1 MVLFYLT
8 IGLTVSYSLRLVI
21 CLFSSTSHFAV
32 STRLTGATSF
42 CKYPLWTLGG
52 ISILGGHSVIS
63 KYILCC
69 SVAWF
74 TDKRLIVGIAL
85 LGTVLGSL
93 IREFGLK
100 SSSLVFHI
108 GVCTS
113 FLSSGQR
120 SMDCVFALECSPLS
134 SFYLGRVA
142 GSVRASSSA
151 YIIFIRAVILCCP
164 LFLI

>member
-1 MVLFYLT
+1 MVLFYLS
-8 IGLTVSYSLRLVI
+8 IGLTVSYSLRLVN

-32 STRLTGATSF
+32 LTRLTGATSF

-52 ISILGGHSVIS
+52 ISILGGHAVVS

-74 TDKRLIVGIAL
+74 ADKRLIIGIAL

-93 IREFGLK
+93 LRGIRPWC
-100 SSSLVFHI
+100 SSLVLFI

-113 FLSSGQR
+113 YLSSGQR
-120 SMDCVFALECSPLS
+120 RMDCVSALEGSPIP

-142 GSVRASSSA
+142 GSV
-151 YIIFIRAVILCCP
+151 
-164 LFLI
+164 